1 MSVVFICDYCDWEG
15 KREDYDQHIADSP
28 KCDDRPACCKVESI
42 KDYED
47 FEAWE
52 ICDSCLRKLDD
63 YYEDSYT
70 DALME
75 SYYEG
80 QY

>member
-1 MSVVFICDYCDWEG
+1 MKVEWVCDYCEFVGERDDYYKHLEISSDCD
-15 KREDYDQHIADSP
+15 KRD
-28 KCDDRPACCKVESI
+28 ACCKVESI
-42 KDYED
+42 KEYED

-52 ICDSCLRKLDD
+52 ICDDCLRKLDD
-63 YYEDSYT
+63 YYEDAYT

-80 QY
+80 H